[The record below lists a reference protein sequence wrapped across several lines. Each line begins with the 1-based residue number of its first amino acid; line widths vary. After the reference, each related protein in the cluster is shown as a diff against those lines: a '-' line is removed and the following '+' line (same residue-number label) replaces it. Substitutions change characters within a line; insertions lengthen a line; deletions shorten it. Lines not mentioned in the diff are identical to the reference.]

1 MAKYF
6 KLSELTYSD
15 TAKKLGINN
24 TPNKAIVSNLNVLME
39 QLDKIRT
46 LYGKPIY
53 VNSGY
58 RCERL
63 NTAVKGVPNS
73 SHMLGCAADLT
84 TRNVAEDRKL
94 YKLITENFDYDQ
106 CIFEEVG
113 GSKWIH
119 FSYFRPN
126 RKLKFTIRD

>member
-24 TPNKAIVSNLNVLME
+24 TPNKAIVSNLNILME
-39 QLDKIRT
+39 QLDKIREK
-46 LYGKPIY
+46 YGKPIY
-53 VNSGY
+53 DNSGY

-63 NTAVKGVPNS
+63 NTAVKGVANS

-106 CIFEEVG
+106 CIWERT
-113 GSKWIH
+113 GSSVWIH
-119 FSYFRPN
+119 YSYFRPN
-126 RKLKFTIRD
+126 RKLQFSIVN